1 MSEPDSEI
9 FSAAP
14 SALKSSEVLFCPS
27 LIFMHILLQQ
37 VDGVDPVNCTRER
50 KVKKC
55 FYLQL
60 ILHQVGSTLVKQ
72 NNMFKNI

>member
-9 FSAAP
+9 FTVAP
-14 SALKSSEVLFCPS
+14 SALKSSEVLFCLS

-50 KVKKC
+50 KVRK
-55 FYLQL
+55 FFFFA
-60 ILHQVGSTLVKQ
+60 T
-72 NNMFKNI
+72 NIASGRINTCKTK

>member
-14 SALKSSEVLFCPS
+14 SALESSEVLFCLS
-27 LIFMHILLQQ
+27 LIFMYILLQQ

-50 KVKKC
+50 KVNNFC
-55 FYLQL
+55 FWQL
-60 ILHQVGSTLVKQ
+60 ILHQVG
-72 NNMFKNI
+72 